1 MPNSVEKSFVKRY
14 TVDSEVNMSDF
25 KSVLSQKRKEK
36 GLSQSEL
43 AKQLHVTKQT
53 VSKWE
58 TGKGMPDISILT
70 SIAEI
75 FDVTVDE
82 LLTGNEP
89 PARIEIVER
98 EVEKKPSVRKLIAII
113 APVVIVLIVAV
124 TLMSVYIPKA
134 INKTPAPAPQQPEPV
149 YQEMDIVGNRAIFD
163 GSLGSDIYCPI
174 FDERGVN
181 AYYKFTAEFNSIYY
195 FYITM
200 AEMSK
205 LYINESEYTYP
216 PIKEDANGNR
226 WRELNLKQWLNVG
239 DEVRLRI
246 YGADSFQRVSVKM
259 QDNFNEIS
267 IAPHSEFAIA
277 LNATDMT
284 PVRYIMNPDNFKWS
298 AEALEFDRLV
308 KLKYIDRT
316 GKREYETIWRADDK
330 ESTGSRKVFEAVLQ
344 SCEYHVYEGFANI
357 LIIRNPSDK
366 HISIE
371 DYIPGLTHRIAIQD
385 EIEEIEL
392 DRVYEFGFD
401 DDTRFKY
408 YKLNVTHQWYKR
420 FDICYDRF
428 SYGIIYEYWNFE
440 PIIRSDWG
448 NPQDRQ
454 VTKDGI
460 LFFAQPFNLMGADY
474 TAGPHT
480 YYIKVEKL
488 SGAEKGRFY
497 ITASDF

>member
-1 MPNSVEKSFVKRY
+1 MK
-14 TVDSEVNMSDF
+14 DF
-25 KSVLSQKRKEK
+25 KTILIEKRKEK
-36 GLSQSEL
+36 GLSQAQL

-58 TGKGMPDISILT
+58 TGKGMPDVSIL
-70 SIAEI
+70 SALAEI
-75 FDVTVDE
+75 IDVTVDE
-82 LLTGNEP
+82 LLTGREP
-89 PARIEIVER
+89 EPRVEIVER
-98 EVEKKPSVRKLIAII
+98 EVVKKPSVRTLIAII

-134 INKTPAPAPQQPEPV
+134 INKTPVPAPQQPEPV
-149 YQEMDIVGNRAIFD
+149 YQEMDFVGNSAGFD

-174 FDERGVN
+174 FDESGVN

-195 FYITM
+195 FDIRM
-200 AEMSK
+200 LEASK
-205 LYINESEYTYP
+205 LYINDSEYTYP
-216 PIKEDANGNR
+216 PIKEDDNGNR
-226 WRELNLKQWLNVG
+226 WRELNLKKWLNVG
-239 DEVRLRI
+239 DEVRIRI

-277 LNATDMT
+277 LNATEMT
-284 PVRYIMNPDNFKWS
+284 PVRYIMNPDNSKRS

-316 GKREYETIWRADDK
+316 GERKYETIWRADDK
-330 ESTGSRKVFEAVLQ
+330 ESTGSRKVFEAVLK
-344 SCEYHVYEGFANI
+344 SCDYHIYEGFANI
-357 LIIRNPSDK
+357 LIIRNPSDES
-366 HISIE
+366 ISIE
-371 DYIPGLTHRIAIQD
+371 DWGVPGSTHRIAIQD

-392 DRVYEFGFD
+392 DKVYEFGFD

-408 YKLNVTHQWYKR
+408 YKLNVTHQQYKR

-428 SYGIIYEYWNFE
+428 SYGVIYEYWNFE

-460 LFFAQPFNLMGADY
+460 LFFAQPFKLMGADY

-497 ITASDF
+497 ITASTT